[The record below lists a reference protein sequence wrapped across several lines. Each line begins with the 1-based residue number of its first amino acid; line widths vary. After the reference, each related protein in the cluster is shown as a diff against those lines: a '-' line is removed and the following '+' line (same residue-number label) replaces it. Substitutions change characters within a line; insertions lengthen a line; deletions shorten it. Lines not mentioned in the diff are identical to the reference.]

1 MKSID
6 PSEETPPTTSAFP
19 GLLRGLRERAGMSQN
34 GLAERAGRDPG
45 TINRLESGKRAPVN
59 RELVEDL
66 ARALGLEPDGRDALL
81 AAAGHL
87 PEVYREVGLGDP
99 DLRLLADLLGDE
111 RLGPLDRRDLRLAV
125 RLAARRWR
133 DVSLDDLLDAYAPL
147 EMPAGPTPENGTA
160 DHGEEGPDAE
170 DEEVAF

>member
-1 MKSID
+1 MKSIE
-6 PSEETPPTTSAFP
+6 PTEETPLTQSAFP
-19 GLLRGLRERAGMSQN
+19 GLLRGMRERAGMSQN
-34 GLAERAGRDPG
+34 GLAEAAGRDPG

-66 ARALGLEPDGRDALL
+66 ARALDLETEARDALL

-87 PEVYREVGLGDP
+87 PDVYRQVGLDDP
-99 DLRLLADLLGDE
+99 DLRLLADLLGNE
-111 RLGPLDRRDLRLAV
+111 RLGPVERRDLRLAI

-133 DVSLDDLLDAYAPL
+133 EVSLDDLLDAYATL
-147 EMPAGPTPENGTA
+147 DAPATPPPDEGTA
-160 DHGEEGPDAE
+160 EEGGEVED

>member
-1 MKSID
+1 MMKSIE
-6 PSEETPPTTSAFP
+6 PSEEMPPTPSAFP
-19 GLLRGLRERAGMSQN
+19 TMLRSLRERAGMSQN

-66 ARALGLEPDGRDALL
+66 ARALDLEPEDRDALL

-87 PEVYREVGLGDP
+87 PDVFRQVGLGDP
-99 DLRLLADLLGDE
+99 DLRLLADILGDE
-111 RLGPLDRRDLRLAV
+111 RLAPLERRDLRLAV

-133 DVSLDDLLDAYAPL
+133 DVSLDDLLDAYAAVETPT
-147 EMPAGPTPENGTA
+147 GPTPENGA
-160 DHGEEGPDAE
+160 APE
-170 DEEVAF
+170 DEDDEEDDEVAF